1 MSHWL
6 FVAAT
11 LTVGGISNALFALA
25 RARRSTRARRSSGRT
40 RERPLP
46 DEPRREAG
54 PHGPADVVS
63 AGGTTPRN
71 RPRVSPRR

>member
-1 MSHWL
+1 VGNWL

-25 RARRSTRARRSSGRT
+25 RARRPSGRT

-54 PHGPADVVS
+54 AHGPAAVVS
-63 AGGTTPRN
+63 VGGTTPRN
-71 RPRVSPRR
+71 RPRAYPRR

>member
-1 MSHWL
+1 MGNWL

-25 RARRSTRARRSSGRT
+25 RARRSSRRT

-46 DEPRREAG
+46 DGVRREAG
-54 PHGPADVVS
+54 AHGPAAVVS
-63 AGGTTPRN
+63 DGGTTPRN
-71 RPRVSPRR
+71 RPPAYPRR